1 MRPKRANQRNSQR
14 GFTLVEAMVAI
25 LVLTIGVVGVAIVFV
40 RGFSLM
46 GDSQDDLIAR
56 VKAQEAIESVFAGRD
71 DQSLTWSQILNVH
84 GVSGSDGGI
93 FIDGPCP
100 LNDPGPDGIVGTA
113 DDCPSG
119 NPEYIVLP
127 GPDGKYGT
135 ADDIQVPLTKFSR
148 TIAITP
154 VGTNTN
160 LRQITV
166 TITYE
171 SNGLNRSYSLTTYI
185 SPFV

>member
-71 DQSLTWSQILNVH
+71 DQSLNWSQILNV
-84 GVSGSDGGI
+84 SQGGI
-93 FIDGPCP
+93 FVNGACP
-100 LNDPGPDGIVGTA
+100 INDPGPDGIVGTA

-127 GPDGKYGT
+127 GPDGIYGT
-135 ADDIQVPLTKFSR
+135 ADDIKVPLTKFSR
-148 TIAITP
+148 TITITP